1 MQGGNKPRMN
11 YFPNRAEGVTALWV
25 GRYRPVV
32 SGCCIPSSFLT
43 VNKLLEHLTEK
54 GQSLKIEPI
63 LDMEMEEFE
72 FKICVWVMLT
82 A

>member
-1 MQGGNKPRMN
+1 M
-11 YFPNRAEGVTALWV
+11 
-25 GRYRPVV
+25 
-32 SGCCIPSSFLT
+32 
-43 VNKLLEHLTEK
+43 NKLLEHLTEK